1 MPSKPGKQ
9 PAKQPLIYPVEQ
21 MSKSEKFND
30 TLAKAVSFLL
40 GCKSDFV
47 QPISNITNLCK
58 LLNLDYF
65 QDSLQDDNDGM
76 NIKSNLQQRLS
87 IAGKI
92 LVLDIDYSV
101 DEVTNTSEITNVMLV
116 LASTFDQFNYKN
128 DLDENIF
135 LNNLTKEI
143 TLSKFNHNLNI
154 LKSMDD
160 FSDSENI
167 SSDDCFQYYQKTMN
181 GFKSFFIHHL
191 SINKDFIFVNKNDEF
206 NITFNLN
213 GEDVLEIVP
222 TTVNED
228 SKPLSKLIY
237 NDLEKVWKESEHL
250 EHSKYITFEL
260 KLLSDV
266 SFNERMSS
274 MLGSE
279 NFQNNKSLNFFELK
293 KTGKPIYLTSDFL
306 NNKIKYFMKWIFWYK
321 NILEENT
328 ALPDDGESIMKNG
341 QLLKFENE
349 MGTWS
354 F

>member
-1 MPSKPGKQ
+1 
-9 PAKQPLIYPVEQ
+9 

-65 QDSLQDDNDGM
+65 QDSLQDENEGLDS
-76 NIKSNLQQRLS
+76 KLHLQQRLS

-101 DEVTNTSEITNVMLV
+101 DEETNKSEITNVMLV
-116 LASTFDQFNYKN
+116 LASSFDQFNYKN

-154 LKSMDD
+154 LKAMDD

-181 GFKSFFIHHL
+181 GLKSFFIDHL
-191 SINKDFIFVNKNDEF
+191 SINKDVIFVNKKDEF

-222 TTVNED
+222 TIVCGD
-228 SKPLSKLIY
+228 SQPLSKLIY
-237 NDLEKVWKESEHL
+237 NDLEKVWKELEHPEHL
-250 EHSKYITFEL
+250 KYISFEL
-260 KLLSDV
+260 KLLSDI

-274 MLGSE
+274 MFGSE

-306 NNKIKYFMKWIFWYK
+306 NNKIKYFIKWIFWYK